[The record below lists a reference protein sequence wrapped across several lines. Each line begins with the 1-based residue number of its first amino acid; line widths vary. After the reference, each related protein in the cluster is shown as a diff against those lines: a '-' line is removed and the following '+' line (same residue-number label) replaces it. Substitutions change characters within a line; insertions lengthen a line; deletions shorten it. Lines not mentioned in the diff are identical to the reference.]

1 MGLVLVLLPL
11 LLRVPGGWTGEFNNA
26 PREQI
31 RNDFTELTVRR
42 RQ

>member
-1 MGLVLVLLPL
+1 MGLVLVLLPRL
-11 LLRVPGGWTGEFNNA
+11 LKVPGRWTGELNRA

-31 RNDFTELTVRR
+31 RNDFTELTARR